1 MSLYVYTYCMNVYY
15 LKKTKKALYPLKI
28 ENNKVDKFILI
39 KYYKKNPNI
48 INIDKKYMLINKNTQ
63 YDNNKCI

>member
-1 MSLYVYTYCMNVYY
+1 MNVYY
-15 LKKTKKALYPLKI
+15 SKKTKKKALYPLKI

-39 KYYKKNPNI
+39 KYCHKNPNI

>member
-1 MSLYVYTYCMNVYY
+1 MNVYY
-15 LKKTKKALYPLKI
+15 LKKTKKSIISLKK

-39 KYYKKNPNI
+39 KYCKKNPNI